1 MICPVCEHQ
10 QEFGL
15 ECDNCGKDLGGL
27 LGIMGPP
34 PSSVEVVEGLEQ
46 TVAASVGELAVERL
60 GELEV
65 TFFESV
71 SVNPA
76 PVEGAEATA
85 QEAVGDV
92 SVERMGEL
100 TEDRV
105 LDNGPKTAAPVGAV
119 KCRYCGNLQASGSL
133 CERCGMRL
141 PKAAAAAAAP
151 RTAPAAIA
159 ADAVRCRACGA
170 PAQPGARCRECGK
183 ETPAA

>member
-27 LGIMGPP
+27 MGIVGPP

-46 TVAASVGELAVERL
+46 TFAARVGELQVEQL

-65 TFFESV
+65 TFFERV
-71 SVNPA
+71 NVNPA

-85 QEAVGDV
+85 QPAVGELA
-92 SVERMGEL
+92 VERLGDL

-105 LDNGPKTAAPVGAV
+105 LDNGPKTAAPTGAV
-119 KCRYCGNLQASGSL
+119 KCRYCGHLQATGNL
-133 CERCGMRL
+133 CERCGVRL
-141 PKAAAAAAAP
+141 PKVAAAP
-151 RTAPAAIA
+151 AGAAAKAVPAEW
-159 ADAVRCRACGA
+159 VRCRACGA

-183 ETPAA
+183 DTAGP